1 MLSDFYAS
9 FSATCFV
16 VLSLWLV
23 VVQSRWEEWR
33 HDDDSVRQA
42 FGVGLNLSGSSKL
55 TGVGLSSGY
64 LT

>member
-23 VVQSRWEEWR
+23 VVQQRYEDWQGDS
-33 HDDDSVRQA
+33 DSVRQA
-42 FGVGLNLSGSSKL
+42 YGVSLYFPCPG
-55 TGVGLSSGY
+55 
-64 LT
+64 